1 MSGECER
8 CGMHCLDCQCN
19 RSGSSL
25 VNGLELEDIVRSH
38 YADNGWKGKRV
49 RVESVSM
56 LAELARLRRM
66 ADAYAAESFQEMVT
80 DVRCIYSGGTQVITK
95 WWCSECGRNYERP
108 PHTATCDA
116 AIHLDL
122 PREGA

>member
-1 MSGECER
+1 
-8 CGMHCLDCQCN
+8 MHCLDCQCN

-66 ADAYAAESFQEMVT
+66 ADAYAHWCVAHIENT
-80 DVRCIYSGGTQVITK
+80 GRCEDCGGARANRK
-95 WWCSECGRNYERP
+95 L
-108 PHTATCDA
+108 HTASCDV
-116 AIHLDL
+116 AIHLGL
-122 PREGA
+122 EREAP

>member
-1 MSGECER
+1 MGVVSGECER

-56 LAELARLRRM
+56 IAELARLRRM
-66 ADAYAAESFQEMVT
+66 SDAYAEWC
-80 DVRCIYSGGTQVITK
+80 VRDIDNMGRCDCCGGAR
-95 WWCSECGRNYERP
+95 SNNAN
-108 PHTATCDA
+108 HSATCDV

-122 PREGA
+122 PREKGEVE

>member
-1 MSGECER
+1 MGVVSGECER

-66 ADAYAAESFQEMVT
+66 ADALCTIAGTTRGARGVVFCQV
-80 DVRCIYSGGTQVITK
+80 CNGSGLGIGI
-95 WWCSECGRNYERP
+95 ECVK
-108 PHTATCDA
+108 HTATCDV

-122 PREGA
+122 PREKGDGE

>member
-1 MSGECER
+1 
-8 CGMHCLDCQCN
+8 MHCLDCQCN

-66 ADAYAAESFQEMVT
+66 ADLWEGRWFFHSNARSIVCVCCRESQQIGLEFTYQEAINAL
-80 DVRCIYSGGTQVITK
+80 R
-95 WWCSECGRNYERP
+95 
-108 PHTATCDA
+108 HAATCDVA
-116 AIHLDL
+116 AHLGL
-122 PREGA
+122 PREKGDGE